1 VWHFVLTRGV
11 LKWGVVMFG
20 ATVLPRV
27 FRNPARVSRSFV
39 FWQVLLWVLG
49 GALFGYVMWLMAKKK
64 TKPSAR

>member
-1 VWHFVLTRGV
+1 
-11 LKWGVVMFG
+11 MFG